1 VTISQQFNDSQNKH
15 PGKGTGNN
23 KMSVVMDFLGALRF
37 PAGTF
42 LINLAAMSALNFGL
56 YYRRYHDKELVITSS
71 LFNVFIFCVLT
82 TLSAANVG
90 MAAGFGLFAF
100 LAMFTMRSEPL
111 SKAEMT
117 YLFGS
122 VAIAVICAVNGKEPL
137 LALIITA
144 VLLVAVYVVDHP
156 LILSQSSSAKVMFDR
171 IDLEL
176 LSNPAAMRAS
186 LSERLS
192 VNVLN
197 YQVTQVD
204 YINDMVKLNVYFRK
218 H

>member
-1 VTISQQFNDSQNKH
+1 METLLN
-15 PGKGTGNN
+15 
-23 KMSVVMDFLGALRF
+23 FLGTIRF

-42 LINLAAMSALNFGL
+42 LINLTAMGILNFGL

-111 SKAEMT
+111 SKSEMT

-122 VAIAVICAVNGKEPL
+122 VSIAVICAVNGDQL
-137 LALIITA
+137 LSALLITA
-144 VLLVAVYVVDHP
+144 VLLAAVYVVDHP
-156 LILSQSSSAKVMFDR
+156 SVLSQSSSAKVTFDR

-176 LSNPAAMRAS
+176 LSNPAAMCAS

-192 VNVLN
+192 VKVLN

-218 H
+218 N